1 MGLIDSMKNAVRGTS
16 EWLRGLGGI
25 SLVEDARRD
34 IYRGYL
40 RTTTASRRAESLGRW
55 RMVHV
60 SKDIP
65 DEVHMAVDWGMP
77 SLADALLRREKGA
90 TYYSPRSHVKRRADE
105 LADEMGL
112 SNKLRRRLRSGMV
125 RRLEEMNDGPH

>member
-16 EWLRGLGGI
+16 EWLRGLGGTP
-25 SLVEDARRD
+25 SVEDAEPD

-40 RTTTASRRAESLGRW
+40 RTTTASRRAGALTSQ

-60 SKDIP
+60 SKAITD
-65 DEVHMAVDWGMP
+65 DVYMALDWGMP
-77 SLADALLRREKGA
+77 DLAHTLLNAAKGT

-112 SNKLRRRLRSGMV
+112 NNKLRRKLRSSMV
-125 RRLEEMNDGPH
+125 RRLEEMDYAAR

>member
-16 EWLRGLGGI
+16 EWLRGLGGT

-40 RTTTASRRAESLGRW
+40 RTTTASRRAERLGREH
-55 RMVHV
+55 MVHV
-60 SKDIP
+60 SKAVP
-65 DEVHMAVDWGMP
+65 QEVE
-77 SLADALLRREKGA
+77 LANKLGLPGVAAEIMRRTKGV
-90 TYYSPRSHVKRRADE
+90 TYYSPVSHVKRRADE
-105 LADEMGL
+105 LANEMGL

-125 RRLEEMNDGPH
+125 RRLEEMNTA